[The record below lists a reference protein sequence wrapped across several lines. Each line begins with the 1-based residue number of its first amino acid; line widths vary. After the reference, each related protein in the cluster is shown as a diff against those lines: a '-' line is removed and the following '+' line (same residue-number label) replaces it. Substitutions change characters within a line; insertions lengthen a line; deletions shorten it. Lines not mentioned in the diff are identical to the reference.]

1 MDGVRR
7 FQADARTAAT
17 IDNERQQKSIRSQR
31 DRIQSR
37 RMRPISL
44 FLALLTGCALAQPAS
59 QPALKN
65 ITQAIDRHYNSLQTL
80 KADFSEIYSANGQQ
94 RSESG
99 TLLLKKPGK
108 MRWDYKQPR
117 EKLFLS
123 DGKTAWFYV
132 PGEQQA
138 RKAPVSS
145 LDDLRSPLRYL
156 LGKTKLQK
164 EFDALA
170 FAPDVQPLT
179 TGDVVLRG
187 IPRDMADRVEHV
199 IIEASPAGDI
209 RRFVIFSL
217 DGSTTEFRFT
227 NLTEN
232 TSIADS
238 LFRFSPPPGVETIQ
252 ATELATQ
259 Q

>member
-1 MDGVRR
+1 M
-7 FQADARTAAT
+7 
-17 IDNERQQKSIRSQR
+17 QQ
-31 DRIQSR
+31 
-37 RMRPISL
+37 MRPLVLI
-44 FLALLTGCALAQPAS
+44 ALLCACSPAQQPAT
-59 QPALKN
+59 PDALKN
-65 ITQAIDRHYNSLQTL
+65 ATQTIDHYYNSLQSL
-80 KADFSEIYSANGQQ
+80 KADFTEIYSSNGQQ
-94 RSESG
+94 RTESG

-179 TGDVVLRG
+179 AGDVVLRG
-187 IPRDMADRVEHV
+187 NPRELADRVEHV
-199 IIEASPAGDI
+199 IIEASPSGQI
-209 RRFVIFSL
+209 RRLVIYSL
-217 DGSTTEFRFT
+217 DGSTTEFRFS
-227 NLTEN
+227 NAAEN
-232 TSIADS
+232 VAVADS
-238 LFRFSPPPGVETIQ
+238 TFRFSPPPGVETIQ
-252 ATELATQ
+252 ATDLGTQ